1 MKIKMSNL
9 RRTIRRVLKESVH
22 SHLDG
27 ELTNVVFSAV
37 QVADEKYADITVEDV
52 LEAMAL
58 MSDTDISSMVV
69 EPDSTDPED
78 IEMGKYFVD
87 AARNMSYEDVRMKMM
102 ELVSMGELQDDLE
115 DFFSMPD
122 NNMSSFSVPSR

>member
-1 MKIKMSNL
+1 MRIKTSKL
-9 RRTIRRVLKESVH
+9 KRIIRRVLKESVH

-27 ELTNVVFSAV
+27 ELTNVVFAAV
-37 QVADEKYADITVEDV
+37 QDADTKYAEITVDDV
-52 LEAMAL
+52 IEFMGF
-58 MSDTDISSMVV
+58 MSDADIAAMVV

-78 IEMGKYFVD
+78 IQMGEYFVD

-115 DFFSMPD
+115 DFFSLPGA
-122 NNMSSFSVPSR
+122 